1 MIFPITNFPVNWVDG
16 MKISKDHFIDSDK
29 HFTDLIRDFAS
40 VYVTDKNFG
49 LLPPPAGTKNYP
61 DLRLNSAYSGRAELS
76 LNCCNALTSGGF
88 RIMADFHQVDGNFF
102 SQSFDTSAWSEDS
115 IYDVLLVANPYSRQ
129 PKGTPSLEENP
140 PRHPYTDISYRLEI
154 LPEERISSRE
164 LGPYHFVIGKLTIK
178 HGDVKLL
185 TDYIPP
191 CAYICS
197 HPELERFS
205 ALALRVIRAVQN
217 DSFSIIRKV
226 HEKNKL
232 SSLAH
237 SFTDICTVVLNYISS
252 VYFQLTNE
260 MMYLAPVQLVGCLSS
275 LAGLI
280 HTNLKTMHPEAREE
294 LLKYMYEWTEHTPGG
309 FDQMLQKAVEIT
321 YDHHNIRVSLSVM
334 QSFLQNMETIWNK
347 MNALEFIG
355 QRKENLVVTSE
366 IVSQQT
372 EQPKKRWSI
381 LD

>member
-29 HFTDLIRDFAS
+29 HFTDLIRDYAS

-49 LLPPPAGTKNYP
+49 LLPPPVGVRNYSN
-61 DLRLNSAYSGRAELS
+61 LRLNSAYSGRAELS
-76 LNCCNALTSGGF
+76 LDYCNVLTSGGF
-88 RIMADFHQVDGNFF
+88 RMIADFNQAGESTL

-115 IYDVLLVANPYSRQ
+115 IYDVLLVANPYNRL
-129 PKGTPSLEENP
+129 PKGQPALEENP
-140 PRHPYTDISYRLEI
+140 PRHPFTNIHYQLEI
-154 LPEERISSRE
+154 IPEERISSRE
-164 LGPYHFVIGKLTIK
+164 LGPYHFVIGKLMIK
-178 HGDVKLL
+178 HGEVKLL

-191 CAYICS
+191 SVYISS
-197 HPELERFS
+197 HPELERFAS
-205 ALALRVIRAVQN
+205 LVLQVIRAVQN

-237 SFTDICTVVLNYISS
+237 SFTGICTVVLNYISS

-260 MMYLAPVQLVGCLSS
+260 LMYLSPLQLIGCLSS
-275 LAGLI
+275 LASLI
-280 HTNLKTMHPEAREE
+280 RSNLKTMHPEAREE

-321 YDHHNIRVSLSVM
+321 YDHHNIRQSLNVM
-334 QSFLQNMETIWNK
+334 QSFLQNMETIWSK

-366 IVSQQT
+366 TVSQQT